1 MIRDSVSLV
10 PVALVAG
17 VGDDDEDLD
26 GLKVGILIGP
36 RVGIFEGESVGAG
49 L

>member
-10 PVALVAG
+10 PAALVAG

-26 GLKVGILIGP
+26 EVGILIGP